1 MKKKIVIIGT
11 NGIPAQYGG
20 FETLAENLALNLSN
34 KYDVTVFC
42 SKKQKQRYGKK
53 WYKNCKLIYLPLDAN
68 GFQSIIY
75 DMISIIYSHI
85 MCDIIILLGAPHA
98 SFTLINIILKKKL
111 IVNYGG
117 YKEWERKKNLISRK
131 WAYINSYIATKT
143 STYNIG
149 DNKAVADSLM
159 EEFKAEVN
167 VIPYGGDH
175 TKRQE
180 PQNKEIE
187 KYPFLK
193 NKYFLSV
200 SRAQKDNNIHIII
213 DAFLEL
219 EDTIVIVSNWE
230 KSKYGKDIYKKY
242 KNSYS
247 NILLLSAIYDKKEL
261 DVIRSSSF
269 AYIHS
274 HSMCG
279 TAPSLVEAMSLKLP
293 IISYDVKSN
302 RYTTNDKAF
311 YFKDYKDIINIIK
324 TKNKTE
330 YSVNS
335 QEMSRI
341 AQDNYT
347 WRNVFS
353 MYEKMI

>member
-1 MKKKIVIIGT
+1 
-11 NGIPAQYGG
+11 
-20 FETLAENLALNLSN
+20 
-34 KYDVTVFC
+34 
-42 SKKQKQRYGKK
+42 
-53 WYKNCKLIYLPLDAN
+53 
-68 GFQSIIY
+68 
-75 DMISIIYSHI
+75 
-85 MCDIIILLGAPHA
+85 
-98 SFTLINIILKKKL
+98 
-111 IVNYGG
+111 
-117 YKEWERKKNLISRK
+117 
-131 WAYINSYIATKT
+131 
-143 STYNIG
+143 
-149 DNKAVADSLM
+149 M